1 MTAIVAPAREV
12 PVLSETDV
20 IVAGGGVGGVCAAVA
35 AARAGTRVLLVE
47 RHSYP
52 GGVATAGLMCSIT
65 NYLVTRDGRRVTAG
79 LPAELIDRLI
89 GAGGAL
95 PDYLRAGQPQIP
107 LDPETLK
114 RVMVAM
120 LREAGVECL
129 YAATVSQT
137 IVVAEA
143 AVEALICETPSGP
156 VAVKGRQFVDATG
169 DLSVLTGAGGPAEE
183 VHGSATLLFRMANV
197 DVDAIV
203 DWLQD
208 HPEDYSP
215 RSDVPTSLED
225 TIANWRRYGVFHL
238 PHYAGREISVVRD
251 ATESGDL
258 PATYGLYARDLWA
271 MGMYGN
277 RALPGVVLV
286 NSCAFDGVAFDPVR
300 RSRCEEEGRAVAAV
314 LAEFLRSHFPGFST
328 AHLLDTA
335 AELGVRLSR
344 RLLGRHVLTGEEYRG
359 GLRFADT
366 VGRTT
371 EVDRSGPAPTR
382 YARGGE
388 IPLRCL
394 LADWPSNVICG
405 SGKSACTDPAGL
417 LRGQVGCMVIGEAA
431 GAAAALAAAR
441 SVALNELD
449 PDVLRRHLRAAGVDL
464 GD

>member
-1 MTAIVAPAREV
+1 MTTIMAPAREV
-12 PVLSETDV
+12 RVLSETDV
-20 IVAGGGVGGVCAAVA
+20 VVAGGGMGGVCAAVA
-35 AARAGTRVLLVE
+35 AARAGARVLLVE

-65 NYLVTRDGRRVTAG
+65 NYLVTRDGRQVTAG
-79 LPAELIDRLI
+79 LAAELIDRLI

-95 PDYLRAGQPQIP
+95 PGYLRAEQPQIP

-114 RVMVAM
+114 RVLLAM
-120 LREAGVECL
+120 LREAGVDCL
-129 YAATVSQT
+129 YAATISQT
-137 IVVAEA
+137 IGGGTV
-143 AVEALICETPSGP
+143 VEAVVCETPSGP
-156 VAVKGRQFVDATG
+156 VAAIGRQFVDATG
-169 DLSVLTGAGGPAEE
+169 DLTVLAGAGGPAEE
-183 VHGSATLLFRMANV
+183 IQGSATLLFRMANV

-203 DWLQD
+203 DWLQE
-208 HPEDYSP
+208 HPDDYSP
-215 RSDVPTSLED
+215 HSDVPTSLED

-238 PHYAGREISVVRD
+238 PHYAGRELSVVRD

-258 PATYGLYARDLWA
+258 PATYGRYARDLWA
-271 MGMYGN
+271 MGMYGS
-277 RALPGVVLV
+277 RGLPGVVLV
-286 NSCAFDGVAFDPVR
+286 NSCAFDGVALDPVR

-314 LAEFLRSHFPGFST
+314 LAEFLRSHFPGFAT

-335 AELGVRLSR
+335 AELGIRLSR
-344 RLLGRHVLTGEEYRG
+344 RLLGRHLLTGEEYRG

-382 YARGGE
+382 YAQGGE

-394 LADWPSNVICG
+394 LADRPCNVICG

-449 PDVLRRHLRAAGVDL
+449 PAVLRRHLRAVGVDL